1 MAPPSADVDTAP
13 ASVPQQALPSKLGIV
28 PGTAA
33 KTHVSTLTKP
43 LVYSGSLDE
52 YKSFDVTPVIGREYP
67 EARLVD
73 ILKDDAKIKDLA
85 IQGMFHKGTSL
96 SNKHV
101 CFEAACLVIVQPN
114 IEVSVSN

>member
-13 ASVPQQALPSKLGIV
+13 ASVPQQALSSKLGIV
-28 PGTAA
+28 PGTA

-85 IQGMFHKGTSL
+85 IQGMYHQGTSL
-96 SNKHV
+96 STKHA
-101 CFEAACLVIVQPN
+101 CF
-114 IEVSVSN
+114 

>member
-13 ASVPQQALPSKLGIV
+13 VSQQEFPSKLGV
-28 PGTAA
+28 VSETAE
-33 KTHVSTLTKP
+33 THVSTLSKP

-85 IQGMFHKGTSL
+85 IQGAYHKGTSP
-96 SNKHV
+96 STKHMRIRSGP
-101 CFEAACLVIVQPN
+101 LN
-114 IEVSVSN
+114 

>member
-13 ASVPQQALPSKLGIV
+13 AAPQQATPSKLGV
-28 PGTAA
+28 VSAA
-33 KTHVSTLTKP
+33 AETHVSTLSKP

-73 ILKDDAKIKDLA
+73 ILKDDVKIRDLA
-85 IQGMFHKGTSL
+85 IQGMFYKSPFLVTG
-96 SNKHV
+96 HV
-101 CFEAACLVIVQPN
+101 FP
-114 IEVSVSN
+114 

>member
-13 ASVPQQALPSKLGIV
+13 VSQQLPSKLGV
-28 PGTAA
+28 VSGTAE
-33 KTHVSTLTKP
+33 THVSTLTKP

-52 YKSFDVTPVIGREYP
+52 YKSYDVTPVIGREYP

-85 IQGMFHKGTSL
+85 IQGTHHKL
-96 SNKHV
+96 RV
-101 CFEAACLVIVQPN
+101 
-114 IEVSVSN
+114 